1 MQVPSSAIVSPAQV
15 LLLLV
20 LYERFVHNAPN
31 VHVFIEPGMMAVVG
45 CAVCTD
51 SHVELSSLNHE
62 NLCTRSLYEG
72 TNSKKCTLSDP
83 PTGIVRWLVEV
94 QGNTML
100 HTS

>member
-51 SHVELSSLNHE
+51 SHVELSSLIMRICVPDP
-62 NLCTRSLYEG
+62 CTRE
-72 TNSKKCTLSDP
+72 P
-83 PTGIVRWLVEV
+83 IVKNAR
-94 QGNTML
+94 
-100 HTS
+100 